1 MFAGATLMIANY
13 SAPST
18 PTAAWFTTPCTLNGT
33 NYRTINDTSG
43 TYITLDDLKSR
54 ARNWNNTTDL
64 VTTCDVSKF
73 TDFSEAFV
81 NNRAFN
87 QDIGSWDVSSVTDMS
102 YMFYG
107 ATAFDQD
114 IGSWDVSSVTN
125 ISHMFDGATAFN
137 QDIGLWDVSSVTNIS
152 SMFDRATAFNQDIGS
167 WDVSSVTNISYMFL
181 RRNCL
186 QPRHWFMGCKQCYRH
201 GWWYVRQRH
210 SLRPRH
216 WLMGCKQCYRHELYV
231 LWRRQP
237 STKTLASWDVS
248 SVTNMS
254 GMFYGATAF
263 DQDIGSWDVS
273 SVTNMQLCSK
283 APQPSTKTLVHGM

>member
-1 MFAGATLMIANY
+1 MTCMFDGATAFDQDIRMWDVGNVTAFGQMFAGATLMIANY

-137 QDIGLWDVSSVTNIS
+137 QDIG
-152 SMFDRATAFNQDIGS
+152 
-167 WDVSSVTNISYMFL
+167 
-181 RRNCL
+181 
-186 QPRHWFMGCKQCYRH
+186 FMGCKQCYKH
-201 GWWYVRQRH
+201 KFYVRSRH
-210 SLRPRH
+210 SLQPRH
-216 WLMGCKQCYRHELYV
+216 WLMGCKQCYKHKLYV
-231 LWRRQP
+231 LKR
-237 STKTLASWDVS
+237 
-248 SVTNMS
+248 NC
-254 GMFYGATAF
+254 
-263 DQDIGSWDVS
+263 I
-273 SVTNMQLCSK
+273 
-283 APQPSTKTLVHGM
+283 

>member
-1 MFAGATLMIANY
+1 MFYGATAFDQDIGSWDVSSVTNMAIMFDGATAFNQDIRMWDVGNVTAFGQMFAGATLMIANY

-18 PTAAWFTTPCTLNGT
+18 PTAAWFTTPCTVNGT

-125 ISHMFDGATAFN
+125 
-137 QDIGLWDVSSVTNIS
+137 
-152 SMFDRATAFNQDIGS
+152 
-167 WDVSSVTNISYMFL
+167 
-181 RRNCL
+181 
-186 QPRHWFMGCKQCYRH
+186 
-201 GWWYVRQRH
+201 
-210 SLRPRH
+210 
-216 WLMGCKQCYRHELYV
+216 
-231 LWRRQP
+231 
-237 STKTLASWDVS
+237 
-248 SVTNMS
+248 MS
-254 GMFYGATAF
+254 
-263 DQDIGSWDVS
+263 
-273 SVTNMQLCSK
+273 LCSM